1 MTEPA
6 FRFVCVPA
14 ALVGVGG
21 RDPMWAQTMLAD
33 GEIALLADDGG
44 LNAID
49 AVAHSLDLVSVPV
62 IRGEDSSRRQQ
73 QTVIEYAGP
82 LPLVWVAAAFED
94 DTVAWARD
102 RGPMTL
108 LVTTARPLSDDERRR
123 IDRFVATL
131 GRQSE

>member
-1 MTEPA
+1 MSLPA

-14 ALVGVGG
+14 ALVGAPE
-21 RDPMWAQTMLAD
+21 DWAGEMLAD

-44 LNAID
+44 LPAID
-49 AVAHSLDLVSVPV
+49 TVAHDLGLVSVPL
-62 IRGEDSSRRQQ
+62 IRGEETSQRQQ
-73 QTVIEYAGP
+73 RTVIAFAES
-82 LPLVWVAAAFED
+82 LPLVWVAEAFD
-94 DTVAWARD
+94 DETTRWARD

-108 LVTTARPLSDDERRR
+108 LIDTGRPLSGDERRR